1 MIATA
6 SLMTRLQSVH
16 EHVMKEGDAT
26 PEVGSLPERVW
37 CCFTKVGVDANV
49 LPKESLQERKRLTV
63 NRNAGLALQRA
74 EVAHAAI
81 GSAGR
86 RVAGV

>member
-6 SLMTRLQSVH
+6 SSMTRLQSVH
-16 EHVMKEGDAT
+16 ELMREGDAA

-49 LPKESLQERKRLTV
+49 LPK
-63 NRNAGLALQRA
+63 RA
-74 EVAHAAI
+74 PANEN
-81 GSAGR
+81 GSP
-86 RVAGV
+86 